1 MRIRSNSYKISR
13 NVRFMNIVYE
23 PSEHFGHTISM
34 SNIRFTDYE
43 DENMQNLKPFKREGR
58 S

>member
-1 MRIRSNSYKISR
+1 
-13 NVRFMNIVYE
+13 MNIVYE